1 MKFFR
6 LVSGLMTIGMIMS
19 FDAAIVAANPLRT
32 VCIEYHHTIG
42 PNAGESGIV
51 PLKFVRISK
60 NIYSVIFSGEDNLVQ
75 GTAELKGN
83 KMSFSMTDSGWFGSD
98 SVYVMMSHAE
108 LNMDTKQG
116 TFRGIDFDAWPGGGE
131 SGEYFA
137 GTLAIV
143 QCP

>member
-6 LVSGLMTIGMIMS
+6 FVSGLMTIGMIMS
-19 FDAAIVAANPLRT
+19 FDAAIVAADPVRT
-32 VCIEYHHTIG
+32 VCIEYYHTEG

-51 PLKFVRISK
+51 PFKFVPISK
-60 NIYSVIFSGEDNLVQ
+60 NIYSVIFSGEDNIVQ

-83 KMSFSMTDSGWFGSD
+83 IMSISMTDSGWFGVE
-98 SVYVMMSHAE
+98 SVYVMMSYAE
-108 LNMDTKQG
+108 LNMDTNEG

-143 QCP
+143 ECP